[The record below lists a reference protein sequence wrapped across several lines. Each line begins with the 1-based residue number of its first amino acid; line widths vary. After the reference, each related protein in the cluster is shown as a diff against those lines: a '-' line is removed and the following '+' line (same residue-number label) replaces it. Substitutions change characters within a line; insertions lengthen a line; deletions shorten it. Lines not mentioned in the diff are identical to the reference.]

1 MSEENIID
9 ENTITLEFED
19 GDLDC
24 ECLGVMDFED
34 KEYMVLLPLDDS
46 EDVYIYEYVE
56 LGEEEFE
63 LLDIEDDALF
73 ERLVE
78 ELEKVFAED
87 EE

>member
-19 GDLDC
+19 GNLDC
-24 ECLGVMDFED
+24 ECLGVMDFEG

-56 LGEEEFE
+56 SGEDEFE
-63 LLDIEDDALF
+63 LLDIEDDELF
-73 ERLVE
+73 DKLVV